1 MSYQNNE
8 VEKPSFARRFFRA
21 LFRIL
26 LILLLLAVV
35 VVGGYYGVIELR
47 RSFDSV
53 TTRIERNRRDINTVQ
68 EDLNAL
74 ASGNPEQQQ
83 MMADLE
89 AQVSEIDTRLQT
101 LSDDLAAQQASLQA
115 LSDSMET
122 QTGNIEA
129 NSTELSTLQ
138 DALVSLQGDVNEN
151 TTQID
156 SLGGE
161 IDGIR
166 GEVDALAAEVE
177 NASENVSAVATR
189 TGAAVMASNDATA
202 ELDEFSQTLLL
213 FRAWNE
219 ISRARFRLLEGNAG
233 LVTADVRTTLSVL
246 DNLSGQVSDEEAAA
260 LARAGDRLEQALTV
274 LPDNPTGA
282 ALDLDRAWDEI
293 GALLAERLPAA
304 AQAQLEATAEETEEA
319 AAETEETEGTEETAT
334 PTPTP
339 AAGTASPTPPPPT
352 ETPQAT
358 PTAYP

>member
-1 MSYQNNE
+1 MSYQNNDI
-8 VEKPSFARRFFRA
+8 EKPSFARRFFRA

-26 LILLLLAVV
+26 LILLLLAAV
-35 VVGGYYGVIELR
+35 VVGGYYGVVELR

-83 MMADLE
+83 MMAELE
-89 AQVSEIDTRLQT
+89 EQVSDMDARLQT
-101 LSDDLAAQQASLQA
+101 LSDDLATQQASLQT
-115 LSDSMET
+115 LSESMET
-122 QTGNIEA
+122 QTGNVEA
-129 NSTELSTLQ
+129 NATELDALQ

-161 IDGIR
+161 MDGIR
-166 GEVDALAAEVE
+166 GEVDALATEVE

-189 TGAAVMASNDATA
+189 AGAAIVASDDATA

-213 FRAWNE
+213 FRAWSE

-233 LVTADVRTTLSVL
+233 LVAADVRTALGVL
-246 DNLSGQVSDEEAAA
+246 DNLSGAFSDEEAAA
-260 LARAGDRLEQALTV
+260 LARAGERLEQALAV

-293 GALLAERLPAA
+293 GSLLAERLPAA
-304 AQAQLEATAEETEEA
+304 EPAATIEEAEETAAETEEAEETEE
-319 AAETEETEGTEETAT
+319 TEEEAT

-352 ETPQAT
+352 GTPQAT